1 MAAVT
6 YLLVADYDEAKES
19 LYETYGTSSKEV
31 EKIVKKYIDEV
42 TDKNPSE
49 RATFTEKTM
58 ELVQSGKITGGVLL
72 ALATERMVE
81 LVQATVAKSALR
93 ELLLRELREN
103 EDDSPEGNEES

>member
-19 LYETYGTSSKEV
+19 LYETYGTSAKEID
-31 EKIVKKYIDEV
+31 KIIKKYIDEV
-42 TDKNPSE
+42 TNKSPSE

-58 ELVQSGKITGGVLL
+58 ELVQSGKISGGVLL

-81 LVQATVAKSALR
+81 LVQATAAKSTLR

-103 EDDSPEGNEES
+103 EDDSSEDDEEN